1 MADSKIT
8 EIKGLITTADGQVRE
23 FSLTEDGA
31 WQQWGNTTEAL
42 GTTGPA
48 LQAIADKLLEEDHI
62 ARSDNPQEE
71 EKCREC
77 EAPLDDGEGWDGFCG
92 SCADRAFEA
101 ETADEDEADEL

>member
-31 WQQWGNTTEAL
+31 WQQWGNTLEAL
-42 GTTGPA
+42 GNTSAA
-48 LQAIADKLLEEDHI
+48 LQVMANALMEDDRLASLAD
-62 ARSDNPQEE
+62 PEE

-77 EAPLDDGEGWDGFCG
+77 EAPLDDGEGWDGLCG

-101 ETADEDEADEL
+101 ETADEDEEDEL